1 MSVLE
6 MWRMKMKADA
16 VALLHFVRYSEEEAL
31 RLGVSGVVIE
41 FLRMARIE
49 LTNTIEKEGLG
60 GSADAA
66 KGVRKN
72 DSQRRE
78 IGHRTTRD
86 LTDRMFPVENQQRR
100 RSKC

>member
-1 MSVLE
+1 
-6 MWRMKMKADA
+6 MKMKADA

-49 LTNTIEKEGLG
+49 LNNTIEKEGLAR
-60 GSADAA
+60 SADAA
-66 KGVRKN
+66 EAVQKN
-72 DSQRRE
+72 DRRRRE
-78 IGHRTTRD
+78 IELRNTRD
-86 LTDRMFPVENQQRR
+86 LTDRLLPVENRQRR

>member
-6 MWRMKMKADA
+6 MWRIKMKADA

-31 RLGVSGVVIE
+31 RLGVSRVVIE

-49 LTNTIEKEGLG
+49 LTDTIEKEGLEEI
-60 GSADAA
+60 ADAA
-66 KGVRKN
+66 KAVRKN

-86 LTDRMFPVENQQRR
+86 LTDRILPVENRQRR